1 MSAAPQLDP
10 LEPSPLASARLHRKL
25 TVDEAARRSGISPEQ
40 IRWLE
45 EGRVYRFP
53 VADDAL
59 IAVVL
64 YATALGIEQDE
75 ARALA
80 RLPVE
85 PKPPR
90 VSRAR
95 VGAVAAAIVLLAG
108 LGVALLGGFGESSR
122 GLGLGGSNARNQA
135 SQPLPPTW
143 KLSVDVLNGGGDIYY
158 TRALASKI
166 GGLGYKIRR
175 VRKANRFDYP
185 ATAVYFEPG
194 GDAYGARLA
203 TQLGV
208 EAKPLPGGSNPRRL
222 VVIVG
227 PPRVD

>member
-10 LEPSPLASARLHRKL
+10 LEPSPLASARLQRKL
-25 TVDEAARRSGISPEQ
+25 TVDEAARRAGISPEQ

-53 VADDAL
+53 VPDDAL

-90 VSRAR
+90 FSRTR
-95 VGAVAAAIVLLAG
+95 IVTVAAAVVLLAA
-108 LGVALLGGFGESSR
+108 LGVALLGGFGGSSPSFGR
-122 GLGLGGSNARNQA
+122 SSARNRPT
-135 SQPLPPTW
+135 QPLPPAW
-143 KLSVDVLNGGGDIYY
+143 RFSVDVLNGGGDIYY

-175 VRKANRFDYP
+175 VTKANRFDYP
-185 ATAVYFEPG
+185 VTAVYFEPG

-203 TQLGV
+203 HQLGV
-208 EAKPLPGGSNPRRL
+208 DAKPLPGGSNPRRL
-222 VVIVG
+222 VVIAG
-227 PPRVD
+227 PPRID

>member
-10 LEPSPLASARLHRKL
+10 REPSQLASARLQRKL
-25 TVDEAARRSGISPEQ
+25 TIDEAARRAGISPEQ

-85 PKPPR
+85 AKPQRFSPTR
-90 VSRAR
+90 IV
-95 VGAVAAAIVLLAG
+95 AVAAAIALLAA
-108 LGVALLGGFGESSR
+108 LGVALLVSFGENSR
-122 GLGLGGSNARNQA
+122 VLGGSSARNHPT
-135 SQPLPPTW
+135 QPLPPTW

-175 VRKANRFDYP
+175 VTKANRFDYP

-203 TQLGV
+203 RQLGV
-208 EAKPLPGGSNPRRL
+208 EAKPLPGGNNARRL

-227 PPRVD
+227 PPRVG